1 MDYEPVIGLEVH
13 AQIRTASKMFCGCS
27 ADYAN
32 AAPNT
37 HVCPVCLGLPGALPV
52 INQRAIELVAE
63 TGLALSCTVNH
74 DNIISRKQYFY
85 ADLPSNYQRT
95 QYEDPICSY
104 GLVEIGPDGE
114 TRRIGIRRV
123 HMEEDTG
130 KLQHVADGSLVDYN
144 RAGVPLM
151 EIVSEADIRSP
162 EQARLY
168 LQKVRQILVWIGVN
182 SGNLEDGAFRCDAN
196 VSVRPVGTEAFGAK
210 VEVKNMN
217 SFRSVERALQH
228 EIERQIGVLKAGG
241 AIDQETRGWNEER
254 GITVGQRSKEDAH
267 DYRYFPEPDIPPLQL
282 EARWLGARAAALP
295 ELPDARRE
303 RFAQDFRLSPQDAEL
318 LTAERATADYFETAA
333 GSAGGQSPKV
343 VANWLTGE
351 FFRLLNDTGETLE
364 AAAIRL
370 QPEYLGEIAAL
381 VAAGTISGTVAKQV
395 FEECFRTGHAP
406 RAIVEAQGLKQISD
420 TSALTALAR
429 EVIAANPKVVDDY
442 HRGKTQ
448 SIKFLVGQI
457 MRASKGQANPQIA
470 EKALA
475 EELAAT
481 ATSA

>member
-104 GLVEIGPDGE
+104 GFVDIGPDDA
-114 TRRIGIRRV
+114 TKRIGIRRV

-196 VSVRPVGTEAFGAK
+196 VSVRPTGTETFGAK

-217 SFRSVERALQH
+217 SFRSVERALQY
-228 EIERQIGVLKAGG
+228 EIERQICVLEAGG

-282 EARWLGARAAALP
+282 EERWLGARTAALP

-333 GSAGGQSPKV
+333 AAAGGQSPKA

-351 FFRLLNDTGETLE
+351 LFRLLNDTGETLE

-381 VAAGTISGTVAKQV
+381 VAEGTISGTVAKQV